1 MAEAISKS
9 HNVSVLLYHL
19 VCPAKYRR
27 KIFSEEVSKSLLSMC
42 FEITIKYEIEFIE
55 IGCDNDHIHFLIQRM
70 PRMSPSE
77 IVRCRIVKTITA
89 RELYRLHPEV
99 KTMLWGG
106 NIWTS
111 GYYINTVGKYGTEEV
126 IRKYV
131 ENQGREREYQKMYS
145 SQLRLF

>member
-9 HNVSVLLYHL
+9 HIVSVLLYHL

-27 KIFSEEVSKSLLSMC
+27 KIFSQEVSKSLLDVC
-42 FEITIKYEIEFIE
+42 FDITVKYEIEFIE
-55 IGCDNDHIHFLIQRM
+55 VGSDNDHVHFLIQGI
-70 PRMSPSE
+70 PSMTPLE
-77 IVRCRIVKTITA
+77 IVRIVKSITA
-89 RELYRLHPEV
+89 REIYRRHPEV
-99 KTMLWGG
+99 KAMLWGG

-131 ENQGREREYQKMYS
+131 ENQGRKRNIRRYIATS
-145 SQLRLF
+145 